1 MPPNPTE
8 GDTSDKSNVRCRLP
22 RRKDF
27 RGFAAARVT
36 QCRSPENKM
45 FFRSGDPIVRGEAEG
60 IAGWSGSTCMERQ
73 PADETACRKTIS

>member
-1 MPPNPTE
+1 
-8 GDTSDKSNVRCRLP
+8 
-22 RRKDF
+22 
-27 RGFAAARVT
+27 
-36 QCRSPENKM
+36 M